1 MPFDISFGGFTNF
14 FLGMMTGVVAFLAFI
29 TFFSFRGNRINLD
42 DIKRP
47 DVDFDEE
54 DIRKLILSRQ
64 TKLKRNLK
72 VKNIGSFRATM
83 DIAYE
88 LVEEISRYFFPDSK
102 YPMLELSVHE
112 LIDLNHYISTR
123 IDELLDIPLLK
134 NAKKMRVISI
144 VKMYEKKKSI
154 EDSKVAKAAKKYKLV
169 KVLKYGSMA
178 LNVVNP
184 VYWFRKLVLNTSLDA
199 MTRKICVVIV
209 GVVGEETTKVY
220 SKKLF
225 DTDVDL
231 GLVEGNMQELLTEG
245 EGSEED
251 LEDHEEPA
259 ESVDK
264 S

>member
-1 MPFDISFGGFTNF
+1 MPFDISFGGFINF

-29 TFFSFRGNRINLD
+29 TFFSFRGNRLNLD
-42 DIKRP
+42 DIRRP

-54 DIRKLILSRQ
+54 DLRKLIMSRQ

-72 VKNIGSFRATM
+72 VKNISSFRATM
-83 DIAYE
+83 DVAYE

-123 IDELLDIPLLK
+123 IDELLDIPILK

-144 VKMYEKKKSI
+144 VKLYERKRSI
-154 EDSKVAKAAKKYKLV
+154 EESKVAKAAKKYKLG

-178 LNVVNP
+178 LNAVNP

-199 MTRKICVVIV
+199 MTRKICVVVI

-231 GLVEGNMQELLTEG
+231 GLVDGNMQDLLTEG
-245 EGSEED
+245 EDSDEEIGETEE
-251 LEDHEEPA
+251 LNED
-259 ESVDK
+259 VVNK
-264 S
+264 